1 MNDLTPQER
10 DELVSAYLD
19 GEATA
24 QEREI
29 VEADSDLLARVEQ
42 FRHAAE
48 EIASPV
54 AEAGREEIIA
64 YALDAA
70 ESEAKPSKLRAWIV
84 QSRQK
89 IRSLRIPPGLRDRL
103 RNRRLVPIFGVAA
116 ALAVVFLAIAVF
128 AVWSEDTGD
137 DSDDIA
143 SASATTQA
151 VESILESEEFR
162 AAFNEVFDIPATT
175 AAAAMAAAPTAA
187 LSAPEEAFEEQSDLD
202 EPPLA
207 AGEAFQDLD
216 ADGPP
221 DLIDESDSPAGP
233 PAPPQMQLDDPDSG
247 LDGGGDADLAEDSPG
262 PSTGECPTTEE
273 AVEENPET
281 AIEGELED
289 TDEFSPDGPPSVER
303 PDPESPDRSPAEA
316 LPDTSLDVPEPPS
329 DIPSPPP
336 EDASTR
342 SSSDSSG
349 LIIDGPEDAPLVECP

>member
-24 QEREI
+24 QERAM
-29 VEADSDLLARVEQ
+29 VEADSDLLARAEQ

-54 AEAGREEIIA
+54 AETGREEIIA
-64 YALDAA
+64 HALESA
-70 ESEAKPSKLRAWIV
+70 EAEAKPSKLRVWIA

-137 DSDDIA
+137 DSDIA
-143 SASATTQA
+143 LSTTTTQT
-151 VESILESEEFR
+151 VESMLESEEFR
-162 AAFNEVFDIPATT
+162 AAFDEVFGIPATT
-175 AAAAMAAAPTAA
+175 AAAAMTAA
-187 LSAPEEAFEEQSDLD
+187 QSAAMSAPEEAIEEQSDLD

-207 AGEAFQDLD
+207 EAAAFQDLG
-216 ADGPP
+216 ADGLP
-221 DLIDESDSPAGP
+221 DLFDESGPPAGP
-233 PAPPQMQLDDPDSG
+233 PAPPQMQLDAPDSG
-247 LDGGGDADLAEDSPG
+247 LDGGADADLAENSPG

-289 TDEFSPDGPPSVER
+289 TEEFSPDGPPSVER

-336 EDASTR
+336 EDASSR
-342 SSSDSSG
+342 SSSGSSG

>member
-24 QEREI
+24 QEREM

-103 RNRRLVPIFGVAA
+103 RDRRLVPVFGVAA

-175 AAAAMAAAPTAA
+175 AAAAMAAAQSAA
-187 LSAPEEAFEEQSDLD
+187 MSAPEEAFEEQSDLD

-207 AGEAFQDLD
+207 EDDAFQDLG
-216 ADGPP
+216 ADGLP

-233 PAPPQMQLDDPDSG
+233 PAPPQMQL
-247 LDGGGDADLAEDSPG
+247 DADLAEDSPG

-303 PDPESPDRSPAEA
+303 PDPESPDQSPAEA

>member
-24 QEREI
+24 QERAM
-29 VEADSDLLARVEQ
+29 VEADSDLLARAEQ

-103 RNRRLVPIFGVAA
+103 RNRRLVPVFGVAA

-128 AVWSEDTGD
+128 ALWSEDTGD

-175 AAAAMAAAPTAA
+175 AAAAMAAAA
-187 LSAPEEAFEEQSDLD
+187 LSAPEEAIEEQSDLD

-221 DLIDESDSPAGP
+221 APS